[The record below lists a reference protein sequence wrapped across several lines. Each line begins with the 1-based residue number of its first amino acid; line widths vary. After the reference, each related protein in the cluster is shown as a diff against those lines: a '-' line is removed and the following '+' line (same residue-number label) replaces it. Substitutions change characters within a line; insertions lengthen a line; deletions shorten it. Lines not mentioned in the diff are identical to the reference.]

1 MRNLISKK
9 SQTCWLELP
18 EIKVLLA
25 GVNAIYLVID
35 LESNILRFAPINIL
49 SLFWGDDHTYH
60 SDHGV

>member
-9 SQTCWLELP
+9 SQNCWLELP

-35 LESNILRFAPINIL
+35 LESNILRIAPINIL
-49 SLFWGDDHTYH
+49 SLFLG
-60 SDHGV
+60 G